1 MSIVDEIKESF
12 KTGSI
17 LTKLIYVN
25 LAVFVIYNLVQALFL
40 LTGNGDSFN
49 LMQYLAVPAY
59 IPNLALHP
67 WTIITYMFFHEGFLH
82 ILFNLLWLY
91 WFGQIF
97 LGFMSQQKMLG
108 VYIMGGIAGALLY
121 MLFYNIFPHFHGA
134 LPISYALGASA
145 SVYAIVVATATYSP
159 NLQLNL
165 MFIGPVRLKY
175 IALFMLMLDIISI
188 AGSNAGGHIAH
199 LGGALFGYFY
209 VVLHNKGYDMAKP
222 AIFIID
228 MVQGLWKPKPRMK
241 VNYKKADTD
250 FDYNKRKKEQQAKVD
265 AILDKIAKSGY
276 EKLTAEEKEILFKM
290 KDK

>member
-1 MSIVDEIKESF
+1 
-12 KTGSI
+12 
-17 LTKLIYVN
+17 
-25 LAVFVIYNLVQALFL
+25 
-40 LTGNGDSFN
+40 
-49 LMQYLAVPAY
+49 
-59 IPNLALHP
+59 
-67 WTIITYMFFHEGFLH
+67 MFFHEGFLH

-91 WFGQIF
+91 TFGQIF

-108 VYIMGGIAGALLY
+108 VYIMCGIAGALLY
-121 MLFYNIFPHFHGA
+121 MLVYNIVPYFHVK
-134 LPISYALGASA
+134 LPLSSALGASA
-145 SVYAIVVATATYSP
+145 SIYAIVIATTTYSP

-165 MFIGPVRLKY
+165 MFIGSVRLKH
-175 IALFMLMLDIISI
+175 IALFILALDVVSILMDN
-188 AGSNAGGHIAH
+188 NAGGHIAH

-276 EKLTAEEKEILFKM
+276 EKLSAEEKEILFKM